1 MVNVAKRRQE
11 SLLDL
16 AQHWL
21 FVYWVIIQVVSWWVP
36 NAQLSFVQ
44 SQRCYYRF
52 ANSMVYYGLTM
63 AAGNLYP
70 DNLYASVMFS
80 GLAEIPAYGLL
91 LCLQVRLL
99 LRFCILH

>member
-1 MVNVAKRRQE
+1 
-11 SLLDL
+11 
-16 AQHWL
+16 
-21 FVYWVIIQVVSWWVP
+21 
-36 NAQLSFVQ
+36 
-44 SQRCYYRF
+44 
-52 ANSMVYYGLTM
+52 MVYYGLTM

-99 LRFCILH
+99 LGLCILD